1 MGCGC
6 GKKKGPTI
14 HFMGQGNGQEA
25 DAEEWGPIMWRY
37 MHCLIQRIGHSG
49 NPIMDTDQ
57 ANYLEFMLQNFGAVV
72 PCQECQAHAVQYTHQ
87 NHPPQLKGLYGENL
101 RRTAQ
106 QWLCHF
112 HNAVRERKGQPIQ
125 IHNIEQLEAEYNDCF
140 VAQCEFTLL
149 TQSVA
154 FAVRHGWVRVDLW
167 RKWFNYSERMRVLV
181 SSPVVK

>member
-37 MHCLIQRIGHSG
+37 LHCLIQRVGHSG
-49 NPIMDTDQ
+49 NTIMDTDQ
-57 ANYLEFMLQNFGAVV
+57 ANYLEFMLQNLGAVI
-72 PCQECQAHAVQYTHQ
+72 PCQECQNHAKLYIQQ
-87 NHPPQLKGLYGENL
+87 NRPPTLKGLYGENL

-106 QWLCHF
+106 QWLFTF
-112 HNAVRERKGQPIQ
+112 HNAVRSRIGKPIQ

-140 VAQCEFTLL
+140 IAQCEFTLL
-149 TQSVA
+149 TQSIA
-154 FAVRHGWVRVDLW
+154 FGIRHGWVRVDMW
-167 RKWFNYSERMRVLV
+167 RKWFNFSERMRMLI
-181 SSPVVK
+181 SSPIVR